1 MTIQDLHFDCV
12 HFRGDI
18 PCRPN
23 KQSGMTCPNCTE
35 YQPISKR
42 ILIIK
47 LGALGDVIRTTP
59 LIEAYRKLYPGCHIT
74 WITTYPDV
82 LPANSIDS
90 IRTFCFE
97 DVFIVT
103 KQSFDIAINLC
114 KDAEAAILLAECNA
128 IEKRGF
134 IWNDGH
140 VDIANTESEHKFMTG
155 LFDQYSKANTKSYL
169 QEIFEICGL
178 KYDNESYVLNVEQRL
193 LDSFSHIKKDA
204 SNKIIIGLNTG
215 AGSRWPTRLW
225 PIEHWKQLINMLQAD
240 GYAPL
245 LLGGPDEHGVNTMLQ
260 QETGAMYAG
269 SYPVEQFM
277 AIVSQ
282 ADVILT
288 AVSMTMHIALG
299 LGKKM
304 VLFNNI
310 FNKHEFDV
318 FGLVEIVEPSTGCE
332 CYYGTVCSRSISCM
346 HDITVEQVYQAII
359 RQLQ

>member
-90 IRTFCFE
+90 IRTFSFE

-114 KDAEAAILLAECNA
+114 KDAEAAIFVNPDPTNPSNTLDVPTPTEDEFA
-128 IEKRGF
+128 IETRMVF
-134 IWNDGH
+134 
-140 VDIANTESEHKFMTG
+140 
-155 LFDQYSKANTKSYL
+155 TK
-169 QEIFEICGL
+169 
-178 KYDNESYVLNVEQRL
+178 
-193 LDSFSHIKKDA
+193 
-204 SNKIIIGLNTG
+204 
-215 AGSRWPTRLW
+215 
-225 PIEHWKQLINMLQAD
+225 
-240 GYAPL
+240 
-245 LLGGPDEHGVNTMLQ
+245 
-260 QETGAMYAG
+260 
-269 SYPVEQFM
+269 
-277 AIVSQ
+277 
-282 ADVILT
+282 
-288 AVSMTMHIALG
+288 
-299 LGKKM
+299 
-304 VLFNNI
+304 
-310 FNKHEFDV
+310 
-318 FGLVEIVEPSTGCE
+318 
-332 CYYGTVCSRSISCM
+332 
-346 HDITVEQVYQAII
+346 
-359 RQLQ
+359 